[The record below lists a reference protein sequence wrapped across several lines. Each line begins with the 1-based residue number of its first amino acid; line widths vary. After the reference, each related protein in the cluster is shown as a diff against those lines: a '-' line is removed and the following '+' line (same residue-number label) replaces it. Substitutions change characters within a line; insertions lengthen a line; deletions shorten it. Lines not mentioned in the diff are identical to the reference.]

1 MDYSL
6 LPRVD
11 RVAEEA
17 GALLAGAGTPC
28 PRQALVQAARTAVEQ
43 LRTAGIPAGA
53 DRADLLRRAAEDAA
67 ARCLVGARS
76 GLRRVLNATGV
87 VLHTNLGRAPLAP
100 AALRAVGE
108 AAGYCNLELD
118 LEEGRRGGRHARLT
132 ALLQSLTGAEA
143 ALVVN
148 NNAAAVLLA
157 LDTLARGGE
166 AVVSRGQ
173 LVEIGGGFRIPEVV
187 ARSGAV
193 LREVGTT
200 NKTRLADYR
209 RAIRSKTA
217 CLLQVHPSNYRITG
231 FTESVPT
238 ARLAGLAHD
247 HGLPLICDLGSGCLR
262 PPAVPGAEGEPR
274 IAQVLREGA
283 DVLAFSGDK
292 LLGGPQAGILVGKRR
307 YLDRMGENPLFR
319 ALRVDKLTLAA
330 LEATLALYRD
340 GRAEEIPALAMLNA
354 PEEALRARAGALRD
368 ALSGC
373 PARLSLTR
381 RRAPAGGGALPE
393 VFLPAWVVE
402 IRPGDGDTAGL
413 LRRLR
418 TGDPA
423 VLGYI
428 RADRACFDVRTL
440 TEAEAEEAAR
450 AIRAALA

>member
-1 MDYSL
+1 MDYTA

-11 RVAEEA
+11 RVAEAA
-17 GALLAGAGTPC
+17 GALLAQSGEPC
-28 PRQALVQAARTAVEQ
+28 VRRALVQAARDAVEA
-43 LRTAGIPAGA
+43 LRASGA
-53 DRADLLRRAAEDAA
+53 PQGDRETRYRAQ
-67 ARCLVGARS
+67 GKS
-76 GLRRVLNATGV
+76 GLRRVLNASGV

-100 AALRAVGE
+100 AAVRAAVE

-118 LEEGRRGGRHARLT
+118 LEEGRRGGRHARVS
-132 ALLQSLTGAEA
+132 ALLRELTGAEA

-166 AVVSRGQ
+166 TVVSRGQ

-200 NKTRLADYR
+200 NKTRLDDYR
-209 RAIRSKTA
+209 HAIGPQTA

-238 ARLAGLAHD
+238 PRLAGLAHA
-247 HGLPLICDLGSGCLR
+247 HRLPLICDLGSGCLY
-262 PPAVPGAEGEPR
+262 PFAAAGVGDEPQAAR
-274 IAQVLREGA
+274 LLREGA

-292 LLGGPQAGILVGKRR
+292 LLGGPQAGILVGKRQ
-307 YLDRMGENPLFR
+307 YLAPMGENPLFR
-319 ALRVDKLTLAA
+319 ALRVDKLALAA

-340 GRAEEIPALAMLNA
+340 GRAEEIPVVAMLTEQ
-354 PEEALRARAGALRD
+354 EEALKARAGDLLAAL
-368 ALSGC
+368 AGC
-373 PARLSLTR
+373 PAELALKR
-381 RRAPAGGGALPE
+381 RPAPVGGGAMPGAE
-393 VFLPAWVVE
+393 LPAWVVE
-402 IRPGDGDTAGL
+402 VLPGDRDAAGL

-418 TGDPA
+418 TGTPA

-428 RADRACFDVRTL
+428 RAGWACFDVRTL
-440 TEAEAEEAAR
+440 TGAETAEAAQ